1 MVNRH
6 RRRSLLSHLIFLACL
21 LAGGVPIVS
30 HAQVITNIT
39 PDLTLGT
46 TVTPSG
52 NIFNINGGTIKGTNQ
67 FHSFGQFSV
76 GTGDIASFNGPA
88 NATIQ
93 NILSRVTGGTRSE
106 IDGTLRSTI
115 SGANLYLLNPSGILF
130 GPNAQLDVSGSF
142 HATTANYIGLADG
155 VRFNA
160 VPSSAD
166 NLLTTAPPSAFGF
179 LTSNPAPID
188 VLRGGLDFNLGQ
200 LNVLNVPDGKTLS
213 LVGGPINL
221 GAAEQRDANGQIIQ
235 DARPAYLLAPGGGS
249 ISSV

>member
-1 MVNRH
+1 MVNHR

-39 PDLTLGT
+39 PDRTLGT

-67 FHSFGQFSV
+67 FHSFGQFNV

-115 SGANLYLLNPSGILF
+115 L
-130 GPNAQLDVSGSF
+130 
-142 HATTANYIGLADG
+142 
-155 VRFNA
+155 
-160 VPSSAD
+160 VP
-166 NLLTTAPPSAFGF
+166 
-179 LTSNPAPID
+179 TS
-188 VLRGGLDFNLGQ
+188 
-200 LNVLNVPDGKTLS
+200 TC
-213 LVGGPINL
+213 
-221 GAAEQRDANGQIIQ
+221 
-235 DARPAYLLAPGGGS
+235 
-249 ISSV
+249 